1 MSAKTPRTARSDA
14 VPLKDLVEQVGI
26 AVRKMGAQ
34 SAVTSK
40 TVADRFDLNQTDLE
54 VLDLIFLR
62 EQASAGDL
70 ADATGLSSGSV
81 TALIDRLES
90 VGYIERMDDPE
101 DRRRVLIRVCHEA
114 IEPIKAT
121 YMGMQKKMFALWS
134 TFEPRDLEIIT
145 EFVSRSTELAV
156 ACCKEIREQGD
167 ASRSKGTASRSR
179 ALSAGSGKR
188 AKGQ

>member
-1 MSAKTPRTARSDA
+1 
-14 VPLKDLVEQVGI
+14 
-26 AVRKMGAQ
+26 
-34 SAVTSK
+34 
-40 TVADRFDLNQTDLE
+40 
-54 VLDLIFLR
+54 
-62 EQASAGDL
+62 
-70 ADATGLSSGSV
+70 
-81 TALIDRLES
+81 
-90 VGYIERMDDPE
+90 
-101 DRRRVLIRVCHEA
+101 
-114 IEPIKAT
+114 
-121 YMGMQKKMFALWS
+121 MGMQKKMFALWS